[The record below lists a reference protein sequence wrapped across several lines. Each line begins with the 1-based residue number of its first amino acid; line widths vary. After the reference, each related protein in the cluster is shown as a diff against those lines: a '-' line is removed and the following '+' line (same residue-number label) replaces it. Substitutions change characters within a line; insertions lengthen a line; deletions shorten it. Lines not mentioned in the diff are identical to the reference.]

1 MATVKSQ
8 ILNQL
13 ANNYPSF
20 LKKDLIKLI
29 DIILK
34 EMANALKKNERVEI
48 RGAFIFDPR
57 VQKARISFN
66 PATREKINIPQKKT
80 INFKI
85 SKEWFKKINEK
96 I

>member
-57 VQKARISFN
+57 VQKARISWN
-66 PATREKINIPQKKT
+66 PKTQEKVHVSKKKT
-80 INFKI
+80 VHFKM
-85 SKEWFKKINEK
+85 SKKWFNVLNNE
-96 I
+96 

>member
-1 MATVKSQ
+1 LATVKSQ

-13 ANNYPSF
+13 SNNYPSF
-20 LKKDLIKLI
+20 LKKDLLKFI

-34 EMANALKKNERVEI
+34 EMSLSLKKNERVEI

-57 VQKARISFN
+57 IQKPRTSFN
-66 PATREKINIPQKKT
+66 PITRQKINIPQKKT

-85 SKEWFKKINEK
+85 SKEWFKVINEK
-96 I
+96 E